1 MNSEPANISKAM
13 QQKAKVCATV
23 AEDFVEESLT
33 GESSEK
39 ETNEAEAKVW
49 QQKSEV
55 LLKAAAIVSAS
66 TAAQRP
72 PNKD

>member
-1 MNSEPANISKAM
+1 MNPEPTKLSEAM

-23 AEDFVEESLT
+23 AKDIIEESLT

-39 ETNEAEAKVW
+39 EKNEAEAKVW
-49 QQKSEV
+49 QQKSKG

-66 TAAQRP
+66 GNDHTP
-72 PNKD
+72 PVQK